1 MGARVFLEPNP
12 LKPLMCSPVLAAP
25 RVDLAEVELTEEEVK
40 MLTVNII
47 QEAGLRADIQGV
59 CLKMGLY
66 TYTILYHLIPQNGYI
81 DGIPKKRN
89 VIDEFFDF
97 GGYFQTR
104 LHVSELC
111 RFELF

>member
-1 MGARVFLEPNP
+1 MFLVEPNP
-12 LKPLMCSPVLAAP
+12 LKPLMSSPALAAP

-66 TYTILYHLIPQNGYI
+66 
-81 DGIPKKRN
+81 N
-89 VIDEFFDF
+89 VIHL
-97 GGYFQTR
+97 YPKTI
-104 LHVSELC
+104 
-111 RFELF
+111 

>member
-1 MGARVFLEPNP
+1 
-12 LKPLMCSPVLAAP
+12 MCSPVLAAP

-66 TYTILYHLIPQNGYI
+66 TYTILYPKTAISMGYQ
-81 DGIPKKRN
+81 KKEMWSTNSSILEAIFRHDSMCRRF
-89 VIDEFFDF
+89 V
-97 GGYFQTR
+97 
-104 LHVSELC
+104 VSSC
-111 RFELF
+111 FHG

>member
-66 TYTILYHLIPQNGYI
+66 TYTILYPKTAISMGYQ
-81 DGIPKKRN
+81 KKRN
-89 VIDEFFDF
+89 VID
-97 GGYFQTR
+97 
-104 LHVSELC
+104 
-111 RFELF
+111 